1 MLKNS
6 HQSDLHFM
14 RDTLELAK
22 AAGAEGNEPF
32 GALLV
37 KNQHIVA
44 TGKNHIH
51 TESDPTY
58 HAELGIIRD
67 YCHSSGVT
75 DLSDYT
81 LYTSCEPLLH
91 VCGRDCLGKCWT
103 RCLQFIS

>member
-44 TGKNHIH
+44 TGKK
-51 TESDPTY
+51 SY
-58 HAELGIIRD
+58 S
-67 YCHSSGVT
+67 Y
-75 DLSDYT
+75 
-81 LYTSCEPLLH
+81 
-91 VCGRDCLGKCWT
+91 
-103 RCLQFIS
+103 